1 VDVHTEAAIIE
12 ATERLM
18 AGRTTF
24 MIAHRLGT
32 LKSCDLILVMEQGE
46 LVEIKTNFAEPS
58 SAMSAATAAGVLA

>member
-1 VDVHTEAAIIE
+1 
-12 ATERLM
+12 M